1 MPIII
6 DERVDIA
13 TTQEA
18 SVLTLRQLR
27 REDASNY
34 TCIVRNKEGM
44 DTFTARLRMKSKLLC
59 SSSSSDN

>member
-1 MPIII
+1 MPVSVN
-6 DERVDIA
+6 ERVDIVTA
-13 TTQEA
+13 QEA
-18 SVLTLRQLR
+18 SILTLRQLR